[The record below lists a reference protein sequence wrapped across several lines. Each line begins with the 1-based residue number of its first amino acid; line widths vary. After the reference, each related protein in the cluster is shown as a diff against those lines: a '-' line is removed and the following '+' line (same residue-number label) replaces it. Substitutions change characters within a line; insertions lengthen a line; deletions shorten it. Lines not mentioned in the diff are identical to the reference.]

1 MKTNSLTRIFLTCLM
16 EAATCS
22 SAMAQT
28 VASGAVTIDNVQTN
42 VENKRVDV
50 AFRLNLNNLK
60 LKAEQQLILT
70 PLLAADGDTTALQPI
85 IINGRS
91 QQIRMQRAGKLD
103 AKNTNGEQPI
113 VVLRKNGT
121 EQSINY
127 RQSVERIRPVEADQ
141 LQVLAAQDLCGCGD
155 LKNQDRTL
163 IATIDNL
170 GAWMPALAFVKPA
183 AEACKQRAEKGE
195 AYLSFRVNKTD
206 IVVDLF
212 DNSRELAKIM
222 KTIDVV
228 REDKNVEITGINI
241 HGYASPDGPYANN
254 DRLARERAAS
264 LKNYVAHLYPI
275 EANLFSSNSTPEDWD
290 GFRRKVQQSNLANK
304 EEIIKISN
312 SSLAPDDKDKRI
324 RQLYPHD
331 YAVIMSDI
339 YPRLRHSDYTVS
351 YTVRPFSVEEA
362 KQILKTRPQQLS
374 LQEMF
379 LVAQTME
386 PGSTEFNEVFDI
398 AVRMFPDDPTAN
410 LNAACADL
418 QRRDIASAEKHLQKA
433 DNSAAALNA
442 RGALAVMKKDYQL
455 ARQLF
460 ADAVAAGSEDA
471 KANAQRIANAK

>member
-1 MKTNSLTRIFLTCLM
+1 MKTNSLIRIFLTCFM
-16 EAATCS
+16 GAAICS
-22 SAMAQT
+22 STMAQT

-103 AKNTNGEQPI
+103 ANNNEAGQPI
-113 VVLRKNGT
+113 IVMRKNGT
-121 EQSINY
+121 EQSISY
-127 RQSVERIRPVEADQ
+127 SQSVERLRPVQSEQ

-155 LKNQDRTL
+155 LKNQDQTL
-163 IATIDNL
+163 ITTIDNL
-170 GAWMPALAFVKPA
+170 DAWMPALAFVKPA
-183 AEACKQRAEKGE
+183 AEARKQRAEKGE

-206 IVVDLF
+206 IMVDLF
-212 DNSRELAKIM
+212 DNSRELAKIT
-222 KTIDVV
+222 KTIDLV
-228 REDKNVEITGINI
+228 REDKNVQITGINI
-241 HGYASPDGPYANN
+241 HGFASPDGPYANN
-254 DRLARERAAS
+254 ERLARERAAS
-264 LKNYVAHLYPI
+264 LKNYVANLYPI
-275 EANLFSSNSTPEDWD
+275 NAKLFSSNSTPEDWD

-324 RQLYPHD
+324 RQLYPND

-374 LQEMF
+374 LQEMY

-386 PGSTEFNEVFDI
+386 PGSAEFNEVFNI

-418 QRRDIASAEKHLQKA
+418 QRRDIVSAEKHLQKA

-460 ADAVAAGSEDA
+460 ADAAAAGSEDA

>member
-1 MKTNSLTRIFLTCLM
+1 MKTNSFTRIIFACLVGV
-16 EAATCS
+16 ATCNT
-22 SAMAQT
+22 ANAQT
-28 VASGAVTIDNVQTN
+28 VASGAVTIDSVQTS
-42 VENKRVDV
+42 VENKRVDI
-50 AFRLNLNNLK
+50 AFRLNLSNLK
-60 LKAEQQLILT
+60 LKSEQQLIFT
-70 PLLAADGDTTALQPI
+70 PVLAADGDTTTLRPI

-91 QQIRMQRAGKLD
+91 QQIRMERADRLASKYVED
-103 AKNTNGEQPI
+103 VQPI
-113 VVLRKNGT
+113 VVMRKNGT
-121 EQSINY
+121 QQSISY
-127 RQSVERIRPVEADQ
+127 SQTIMRKRPVLSDQ
-141 LQVLAAQDLCGCGD
+141 LQLLTAQDLCGCGD
-155 LKNQDRTL
+155 MKSQDRTF

-170 GAWMPALAFVKPA
+170 DAWMPAIAFVKPA

-212 DNSRELAKIM
+212 DNPRELAKIM
-222 KTIDVV
+222 KTIDLV

-254 DRLARERAAS
+254 VRLARERAAS

-275 EANLFSSNSTPEDWD
+275 EACLFSSNSTPEDWD

-324 RQLYPHD
+324 RQLYPQD

-362 KQILKTRPQQLS
+362 KQILKTHPQQLS
-374 LQEMF
+374 LQEMY

-386 PGSTEFNEVFDI
+386 VGSAEFNQVFDI
-398 AVRMFPDDPTAN
+398 AVRMFPDDPAAN

-418 QRRDIASAEKHLQKA
+418 QRRDIASAEKYLQKA
-433 DNSAAALNA
+433 GHSVEATNA
-442 RGALAVMKKDYQL
+442 RGALAVMKKDYKL

-460 ADAVAAGSEDA
+460 AEAAAAGSADA
-471 KANAQRIANAK
+471 MANAQRIANAK

>member
-16 EAATCS
+16 GAATCS

-91 QQIRMQRAGKLD
+91 QQIRMQRAGKLN
-103 AKNTNGEQPI
+103 AKNTKGKQPI

-121 EQSINY
+121 EQSISY
-127 RQSVERIRPVEADQ
+127 SQSVERMRPVEADQ

-155 LKNQDRTL
+155 LKNQDCTL
-163 IATIDNL
+163 ITTIDNL
-170 GAWMPALAFVKPA
+170 DAWMPYLAFVKPA
-183 AEACKQRAEKGE
+183 AEARKQRAEKGE

-212 DNSRELAKIM
+212 DNSRELAKIT
-222 KTIDVV
+222 KTIDLV
-228 REDKNVEITGINI
+228 REDKNVQITGINI
-241 HGYASPDGPYANN
+241 HGFASPDGPYANN
-254 DRLARERAAS
+254 ERLARERAAS
-264 LKNYVAHLYPI
+264 LKNYVANLYPI
-275 EANLFSSNSTPEDWD
+275 NAKLFSSNSTPEDWD

-374 LQEMF
+374 LQEMY

-386 PGSTEFNEVFDI
+386 VGSKEFNEVFDI

-410 LNAACADL
+410 LNAACADI
-418 QRRDIASAEKHLQKA
+418 QRGDMESAERHLKRA
-433 DNSAAALNA
+433 GNSAEANNA
-442 RGALAVMKKDYQL
+442 RGALAV
-455 ARQLF
+455 ARKNYKQAKQLF
-460 ADAVAAGSEDA
+460 DEAAVAGSAEA
-471 KANAQRIANAK
+471 KANAKRIERIL

>member
-1 MKTNSLTRIFLTCLM
+1 MSTNSLTRILLSGFV
-16 EAATCS
+16 AAVSNST
-22 SAMAQT
+22 AMAQSI
-28 VASGAVTIDNVQTN
+28 ASGAVTIDSVQTHI
-42 VENKRVDV
+42 VDSRVDV
-50 AFRLNLNNLK
+50 AFKLNLDNLK
-60 LKAEQQLILT
+60 LKAEQQLVLT
-70 PLLAADGDTTALQPI
+70 PMLVADGDTLALSPI
-85 IINGRS
+85 VINGRS
-91 QQIRMQRAGKLD
+91 KQIRMER
-103 AKNTNGEQPI
+103 NGELASRRTDRRQPI
-113 VVLRKNGT
+113 VVRRKNGT
-121 EQSINY
+121 QQSINY
-127 RQSVERIRPVEADQ
+127 SQTVNRTRPIEAEQVQ
-141 LQVLAAQDLCGCGD
+141 LLTAQDLCGCGD
-155 LKNQDRTL
+155 IENLESSL
-163 IATIDNL
+163 IANVENPA
-170 GAWMPALAFVKPA
+170 AWTPAIAFVKPA
-183 AEACKQRAEKGE
+183 AEARKQRAEKGE

-212 DNSRELAKIM
+212 DNSRELAKIT
-222 KTIDVV
+222 KTIDLV
-228 REDKNVEITGINI
+228 REDKNVQITGINI
-241 HGYASPDGPYANN
+241 HGFASPDGPYANN
-254 DRLARERAAS
+254 ERLARERAAS
-264 LKNYVAHLYPI
+264 LKNYVANLYPI
-275 EANLFSSNSTPEDWD
+275 NAKLFSSNSTPEDWN

-386 PGSTEFNEVFDI
+386 PGSAEFNEVFDI

-418 QRRDIASAEKHLQKA
+418 QRCDIASAEKHLQKA
-433 DNSAAALNA
+433 DNSAAALHA

-460 ADAVAAGSEDA
+460 ADAAAAGSEDA
-471 KANAQRIANAK
+471 KANAKRIANAK

>member
-16 EAATCS
+16 GAATCS
-22 SAMAQT
+22 STMAQT

-91 QQIRMQRAGKLD
+91 QQIRMQRASKLN
-103 AKNTNGEQPI
+103 AKNTEGEQPI

-121 EQSINY
+121 EQSIIY
-127 RQSVERIRPVEADQ
+127 SQSVERMRPVEADQ

-163 IATIDNL
+163 ITTIDNL

-183 AEACKQRAEKGE
+183 AEARKQRAEKGE

-212 DNSRELAKIM
+212 DNSRELAKIT
-222 KTIDVV
+222 KTIDLV
-228 REDKNVEITGINI
+228 REDKNVQITGINI
-241 HGYASPDGPYANN
+241 HGFASPDGPYANN
-254 DRLARERAAS
+254 ERLARERAAS
-264 LKNYVAHLYPI
+264 LKNYVANLYPI
-275 EANLFSSNSTPEDWD
+275 NAKLFSSNSTPEDWD

-374 LQEMF
+374 LQEMY

-386 PGSTEFNEVFDI
+386 PGSAEFNEVFDI

-418 QRRDIASAEKHLQKA
+418 QRRDIVSAEKHLQKA

-460 ADAVAAGSEDA
+460 ADAAAAGSEDA
-471 KANAQRIANAK
+471 KANAKRIANAK

>member
-16 EAATCS
+16 GAATCS

-91 QQIRMQRAGKLD
+91 QHIRMQRAGKLN

-113 VVLRKNGT
+113 VVMRKNGT
-121 EQSINY
+121 EQSIIY
-127 RQSVERIRPVEADQ
+127 SQSVERIRPVECDQ

-155 LKNQDRTL
+155 LKNQDQTL
-163 IATIDNL
+163 ITTIDNL
-170 GAWMPALAFVKPA
+170 DAWMPALAFVKPA
-183 AEACKQRAEKGE
+183 AEARKQRAEKGE

-212 DNSRELAKIM
+212 DNSRELAKIT
-222 KTIDVV
+222 KTIDLV
-228 REDKNVEITGINI
+228 RDDKNVQITGINI
-241 HGYASPDGPYANN
+241 HGFASPDGPYANN
-254 DRLARERAAS
+254 ERLARERAAS
-264 LKNYVAHLYPI
+264 LKNYVANLYPI
-275 EANLFSSNSTPEDWD
+275 NAKLFSSNSTPEDWN

-386 PGSTEFNEVFDI
+386 PGSAEFNEVFDI

-460 ADAVAAGSEDA
+460 ADAAAAGSEDA

>member
-1 MKTNSLTRIFLTCLM
+1 MKTNSLTRIFLICLM

-103 AKNTNGEQPI
+103 AKNTKGEQPI

-121 EQSINY
+121 EQSIIY
-127 RQSVERIRPVEADQ
+127 SQSVERMRPVEADQ

-155 LKNQDRTL
+155 VKNQDRTL
-163 IATIDNL
+163 ITTIDNL

-241 HGYASPDGPYANN
+241 HGFASPDGPYANN
-254 DRLARERAAS
+254 ERLARERAAS
-264 LKNYVAHLYPI
+264 LKNYVANLYLI
-275 EANLFSSNSTPEDWD
+275 NAKLFSSNSTPEDWD
-290 GFRRKVQQSNLANK
+290 GFCRKVQQSNLANK

-379 LVAQTME
+379 MVAQTME
-386 PGSTEFNEVFDI
+386 PGSSEFNEVFDI

-460 ADAVAAGSEDA
+460 ADAAAAGSKDA

>member
-1 MKTNSLTRIFLTCLM
+1 MKTNSLIRIFLTCFM
-16 EAATCS
+16 GAATCS
-22 SAMAQT
+22 STMAQT

-91 QQIRMQRAGKLD
+91 QHIRMQRAGKLD
-103 AKNTNGEQPI
+103 ANNNEAGQPI
-113 VVLRKNGT
+113 IVMRKNGT
-121 EQSINY
+121 EQSISY
-127 RQSVERIRPVEADQ
+127 SQSVERLRPVECDQ

-155 LKNQDRTL
+155 LKNQDQTL
-163 IATIDNL
+163 ITTIDNL
-170 GAWMPALAFVKPA
+170 DAWMPALAFVKPA
-183 AEACKQRAEKGE
+183 AEARKQRAEKGE

-212 DNSRELAKIM
+212 DNSRELAKIT
-222 KTIDVV
+222 KTIDLV
-228 REDKNVEITGINI
+228 REDKNVQITGINI
-241 HGYASPDGPYANN
+241 HGFASPDGPYANN
-254 DRLARERAAS
+254 ERLARERAAS
-264 LKNYVAHLYPI
+264 LKNYVASLYPI
-275 EANLFSSNSTPEDWD
+275 NAKLFSSNSTPEDWD

-374 LQEMF
+374 LQEMY

-386 PGSTEFNEVFDI
+386 PGSAEFNEVFDI

-418 QRRDIASAEKHLQKA
+418 QRRDIALAEKHLQKA

-460 ADAVAAGSEDA
+460 ADAAAAGSEDA

>member
-16 EAATCS
+16 GAATCS

-91 QQIRMQRAGKLD
+91 QHIRMQRAGKLD

-113 VVLRKNGT
+113 VVMRKNGT
-121 EQSINY
+121 EQSIIY
-127 RQSVERIRPVEADQ
+127 SQSVERMRPVEADQ

-155 LKNQDRTL
+155 IKNQDQTL
-163 IATIDNL
+163 ITTIDNL

-183 AEACKQRAEKGE
+183 AEARKQRAEKGE

-212 DNSRELAKIM
+212 DNSRELAKIT
-222 KTIDVV
+222 KTIDLV
-228 REDKNVEITGINI
+228 REDKNVQITGINI
-241 HGYASPDGPYANN
+241 HGFASPDGPYANN
-254 DRLARERAAS
+254 ERLARERAAS
-264 LKNYVAHLYPI
+264 LKNYVANLYPI
-275 EANLFSSNSTPEDWD
+275 NAKLFSSNSTPEDWD

-374 LQEMF
+374 LQEMY

-386 PGSTEFNEVFDI
+386 PGSAEFNEVFDI

-460 ADAVAAGSEDA
+460 ADAAAAGSEDA
-471 KANAQRIANAK
+471 KANAKRIANAK

>member
-16 EAATCS
+16 GAVTCS

-103 AKNTNGEQPI
+103 AKNTEAGQPI

-121 EQSINY
+121 EQSISY
-127 RQSVERIRPVEADQ
+127 SQSVERMRPVEADQ

-155 LKNQDRTL
+155 LENQDRTL
-163 IATIDNL
+163 ITTIDNL
-170 GAWMPALAFVKPA
+170 DAWMPALAFVKPA
-183 AEACKQRAEKGE
+183 AEARKQRAEKGE

-212 DNSRELAKIM
+212 DNSRELAKIT
-222 KTIDVV
+222 KTIDLV
-228 REDKNVEITGINI
+228 REDKNVQITGINI
-241 HGYASPDGPYANN
+241 HGFASPDGPYANN
-254 DRLARERAAS
+254 ERLARERAAS
-264 LKNYVAHLYPI
+264 LKNYVANLYPI
-275 EANLFSSNSTPEDWD
+275 NAKLFSSNSTPEDWD

-362 KQILKTRPQQLS
+362 KQILKTHPQQLS

-386 PGSTEFNEVFDI
+386 PGSAEFNEVFDI

-442 RGALAVMKKDYQL
+442 RGALAVMKKDYKL

-460 ADAVAAGSEDA
+460 ADAAAAGSEDA

>member
-16 EAATCS
+16 GAATCS

-103 AKNTNGEQPI
+103 AKNTEGEQPI

-121 EQSINY
+121 EQSIIY
-127 RQSVERIRPVEADQ
+127 SQSVERMRPVEAEQVQ
-141 LQVLAAQDLCGCGD
+141 LLTAQDLCGCGD
-155 LKNQDRTL
+155 IENLESSL
-163 IATIDNL
+163 IANVENPA
-170 GAWMPALAFVKPA
+170 AWTPAIAFVKPA
-183 AEACKQRAEKGE
+183 AEARKQRAEKGE

-212 DNSRELAKIM
+212 DNSRELAKIT
-222 KTIDVV
+222 KTIDLV
-228 REDKNVEITGINI
+228 REDKNVQITGINI
-241 HGYASPDGPYANN
+241 HGFASPDGPYANN
-254 DRLARERAAS
+254 ERLARERAAS
-264 LKNYVAHLYPI
+264 LKNYVANLYPI
-275 EANLFSSNSTPEDWD
+275 NAKLFSSNSTPEDWD

-386 PGSTEFNEVFDI
+386 PGSAEFNEVFDI

-460 ADAVAAGSEDA
+460 ADAAAAGSEDA

>member
-1 MKTNSLTRIFLTCLM
+1 MKTNSLKHIFLTCLVG
-16 EAATCS
+16 AASCNT
-22 SAMAQT
+22 AIAQT
-28 VASGAVTIDNVQTN
+28 IASGAVTIDSVQTS
-42 VENKRVDV
+42 VENERVDV
-50 AFRLNLNNLK
+50 AFKLNLNNLK

-70 PLLAADGDTTALQPI
+70 PMLATDSDTTALQPI

-91 QQIRMQRAGKLD
+91 QQIRMMRASKRAKKYTEGK
-103 AKNTNGEQPI
+103 EPI

-121 EQSINY
+121 EQSISY
-127 RQSVERIRPVEADQ
+127 SQTIIRKQPLESDVLQ
-141 LQVLAAQDLCGCGD
+141 LFAAQDLCGCGD
-155 LKNQDRTL
+155 IQDQDRTL
-163 IATIDNL
+163 LANIDNL
-170 GAWMPALAFVKPA
+170 DAWMPAITFVKPA
-183 AEACKQRAEKGE
+183 AEARKQRAEKGE

-212 DNSRELAKIM
+212 DNTRELAKIT
-222 KTIDVV
+222 KTIDLV
-228 REDKNVEITGINI
+228 RDDKNVEITGINI
-241 HGYASPDGPYANN
+241 HGFASPDGPYANN
-254 DRLARERAAS
+254 ERLARERAAS
-264 LKNYVAHLYPI
+264 LKNYVSHLYTI
-275 EANLFSSNSTPEDWD
+275 DNKLFSSNSTPEDWD
-290 GFRRKVQQSNLANK
+290 GFRHKVQLSQLANK
-304 EEIIKISN
+304 EEILKISN
-312 SSLAPDDKDKRI
+312 SNLAPDDKDKRI

-362 KQILKTRPQQLS
+362 KQILRTRPQQLS

-386 PGSTEFNEVFDI
+386 EGSAEFNEVFDI

-433 DNSAAALNA
+433 GNSAEALNA
-442 RGALAVMKKDYQL
+442 RGALAVMKKDYAL

-460 ADAVAAGSEDA
+460 ADAAAAGSDDA
-471 KANAQRIANAK
+471 KANANRIANTK

>member
-91 QQIRMQRAGKLD
+91 QHIRMQRAGKLD
-103 AKNTNGEQPI
+103 AKNKEGEQPI
-113 VVLRKNGT
+113 VVMRKNGT
-121 EQSINY
+121 EQSIIY
-127 RQSVERIRPVEADQ
+127 SQSVERMRPVEADQ

-163 IATIDNL
+163 ITTIDNL
-170 GAWMPALAFVKPA
+170 GAWMPALTFVKPA
-183 AEACKQRAEKGE
+183 AEARKQRAEKGE

-212 DNSRELAKIM
+212 DNSRELAKIT
-222 KTIDVV
+222 KTIDLV
-228 REDKNVEITGINI
+228 RDDKNVQITGINI
-241 HGYASPDGPYANN
+241 HGFASPDGPYANN
-254 DRLARERAAS
+254 ERLARERAAS
-264 LKNYVAHLYPI
+264 LKNYVANLYPI
-275 EANLFSSNSTPEDWD
+275 NAKLFSSNSTPEDWN

-460 ADAVAAGSEDA
+460 ADAAAAGSEDA

>member
-1 MKTNSLTRIFLTCLM
+1 MKTNSLIRIFLTCFM
-16 EAATCS
+16 GAATCIS
-22 SAMAQT
+22 TMAQT

-91 QQIRMQRAGKLD
+91 QHIRMQRAGKLD
-103 AKNTNGEQPI
+103 ANNNEAGQPI
-113 VVLRKNGT
+113 IVLRKNGT
-121 EQSINY
+121 QQSISY
-127 RQSVERIRPVEADQ
+127 SQSVERLRPVESDQ

-155 LKNQDRTL
+155 LKNQDQTL
-163 IATIDNL
+163 ITTIDNL
-170 GAWMPALAFVKPA
+170 DAWMPALAFVKPA
-183 AEACKQRAEKGE
+183 AEARKQRAEKGE

-206 IVVDLF
+206 IMADLF
-212 DNSRELAKIM
+212 DNSRELAKIT
-222 KTIDVV
+222 KTIDLV
-228 REDKNVEITGINI
+228 REDKNVQITGINI
-241 HGYASPDGPYANN
+241 HGFASPDGAYANN
-254 DRLARERAAS
+254 ERLARERAAS
-264 LKNYVAHLYPI
+264 LKNYVANLYPI
-275 EANLFSSNSTPEDWD
+275 NAKLFSSNSTPEDWD

-386 PGSTEFNEVFDI
+386 PGSAEFNEVFDI

-460 ADAVAAGSEDA
+460 AEAAAAGSEDA

>member
-1 MKTNSLTRIFLTCLM
+1 MKTNSLKHIFLTCLVGV
-16 EAATCS
+16 ATCNT
-22 SAMAQT
+22 AVAQSI
-28 VASGAVTIDNVQTN
+28 VSGAVTIDSVQTS
-42 VENKRVDV
+42 VENERVDV
-50 AFRLNLNNLK
+50 AFKLNLNNLK

-70 PLLAADGDTTALQPI
+70 PMLATDSDTTALQPI

-91 QQIRMQRAGKLD
+91 QQIRMMRASKRAKKYTEGK
-103 AKNTNGEQPI
+103 EPI

-127 RQSVERIRPVEADQ
+127 RQTIIRKQPLESDVLQ
-141 LQVLAAQDLCGCGD
+141 LFAAQDLSGCCD
-155 LKNQDRTL
+155 IQDQDHTL
-163 IATIDNL
+163 LANIDNL
-170 GAWMPALAFVKPA
+170 DAWMPAITFVKPA
-183 AEACKQRAEKGE
+183 AEARKQRAEKGE

-212 DNSRELAKIM
+212 DNTRELAKIT
-222 KTIDVV
+222 KTIDLV
-228 REDKNVEITGINI
+228 RDDKNVEITGINI
-241 HGYASPDGPYANN
+241 HGFASPDGPYANN
-254 DRLARERAAS
+254 ERLARERAAS
-264 LKNYVAHLYPI
+264 LKNYVSHLYTI
-275 EANLFSSNSTPEDWD
+275 DNKLFSSNSTPEDWD
-290 GFRRKVQQSNLANK
+290 GFRHKVQQSQLANK
-304 EEIIKISN
+304 EEILKISKSN
-312 SSLAPDDKDKRI
+312 LAPDDKDKRI
-324 RQLYPHD
+324 RQLYPQD

-362 KQILKTRPQQLS
+362 KQILRTRPQQLS

-386 PGSTEFNEVFDI
+386 EGSAEFNEVFDI

-433 DNSAAALNA
+433 GNSAEALNA
-442 RGALAVMKKDYQL
+442 RGALAVMKKNYAL

-460 ADAVAAGSEDA
+460 ADAAAAGSDDA
-471 KANAQRIANAK
+471 KANANRIANTK

>member
-16 EAATCS
+16 GAATCS

-103 AKNTNGEQPI
+103 AKNTEAGQPI

-121 EQSINY
+121 EQSISY
-127 RQSVERIRPVEADQ
+127 SQSVERMRPVEADQ

-155 LKNQDRTL
+155 LKNQDQTL
-163 IATIDNL
+163 ITTIDNL
-170 GAWMPALAFVKPA
+170 DAWMPALAFVKPA
-183 AEACKQRAEKGE
+183 AEARKQRAEKGE

-212 DNSRELAKIM
+212 DNSRELAKIT
-222 KTIDVV
+222 KTIDLV
-228 REDKNVEITGINI
+228 REDKNVQITGINI
-241 HGYASPDGPYANN
+241 HGFASPDGPYANN
-254 DRLARERAAS
+254 ERLARERAAS
-264 LKNYVAHLYPI
+264 LKNYVANLYPI
-275 EANLFSSNSTPEDWD
+275 NAKLFSSNSTPEDWD

-362 KQILKTRPQQLS
+362 KQILKTHPQQLS

-386 PGSTEFNEVFDI
+386 PGSAEFNEVFDI

-460 ADAVAAGSEDA
+460 ADAAAAGSEDA